1 MKVYKEETLIN
12 DVLIIKNEIF
22 HDERGFFKEVY
33 NKDEFKNIGLPH
45 KFVQLNHSRSAKNI
59 LIGLHFQWEPQMG
72 KLMRVTKGEAYLVA
86 VDIRIDSHSF
96 GKWYG
101 KILSEDDQLQIWA
114 PAGCARGFC
123 VLSDYAEIEYLC
135 TGTYNGSCESGIA
148 WNDPDI
154 NIDWPI
160 NNPILSEKD
169 QNAQS
174 LREWKNSKYS
184 KFLKT

>member
-1 MKVYKEETLIN
+1 MKVYKEETLID

-59 LIGLHFQWEPQMG
+59 LRGLHFQWEPQMG

-101 KILSEDDQLQIWA
+101 KILSEDDQLQIWVVGQFDHISDMA
-114 PAGCARGFC
+114 EQPRFTPMLRFFYRTVLWEMGCD
-123 VLSDYAEIEYLC
+123 LQ
-135 TGTYNGSCESGIA
+135 GIYWFQMMA
-148 WNDPDI
+148 H
-154 NIDWPI
+154 
-160 NNPILSEKD
+160 
-169 QNAQS
+169 
-174 LREWKNSKYS
+174 
-184 KFLKT
+184 F